1 MKRLKQFKV
10 ESLQVQLIVFIICI
24 IVGALY
30 ANYAV
35 KYNPNNYNLIFDMF
49 SEKISTTNFLKGELF
64 KFILVKR
71 VQVFFVIWIVG
82 FTFFSVYVNNII
94 TGYFGIC
101 FGVLGSAGL
110 LYNSYKG
117 YLLIL
122 LLLFPQYLIYVPIYI
137 YLIYKS
143 TQMSKLIYSS
153 RKVTKNL
160 KNNKKSLIEYGLILT
175 LCILFII
182 VGSLLEVYVNS
193 SIIKWYVAR

>member
-35 KYNPNNYNLIFDMF
+35 KYNSNNYNLIFDMF

-193 SIIKWYVAR
+193 SIIKWYVSK